1 MNCSAIPVGL
11 VESELFGHLRGAF
24 TGATSTREGLFE
36 AANNGT
42 IFLDEVGDLPPQVQV
57 KLLRALQEGEIKR
70 VGSNETRKVDVRVIA
85 ATNVDLRTRI
95 VSGRFREDLFY
106 RLNVVAIEM
115 PPLRKRREDIPL
127 LAQHFLT
134 KYAARAGRNITQLA
148 PETMR
153 LLQRRTWPGN
163 VRELENAI
171 EHAVVFCRGEVIEPE
186 DLPSYHATQDEPQVT
201 DSMPPLAPDTWGET
215 LAELPYKRAKQK
227 AMVAFDA
234 AYFAALLQRAQ
245 GNVSEAAR
253 LAGLDRTNFR
263 RAARRSGAGGDE
275 S

>member
-1 MNCSAIPVGL
+1 
-11 VESELFGHLRGAF
+11 
-24 TGATSTREGLFE
+24 
-36 AANNGT
+36 
-42 IFLDEVGDLPPQVQV
+42 
-57 KLLRALQEGEIKR
+57 
-70 VGSNETRKVDVRVIA
+70 
-85 ATNVDLRTRI
+85 
-95 VSGRFREDLFY
+95 
-106 RLNVVAIEM
+106 
-115 PPLRKRREDIPL
+115 
-127 LAQHFLT
+127 
-134 KYAARAGRNITQLA
+134 
-148 PETMR
+148 
-153 LLQRRTWPGN
+153 
-163 VRELENAI
+163 
-171 EHAVVFCRGEVIEPE
+171 EHAVVFCRGEAIEPE

-201 DSMPPLAPDTWGET
+201 DSMPPLAPDAWGET